1 MTPKFP
7 GFVNK
12 DGRLITQQAEKY
24 KRHLAKL
31 KGKKVWHTVEKQ
43 EPTRSDPLRKYY
55 FKWVMGPVLKHTGV
69 SKEITHHEKK
79 LRYASEK
86 DKFGITHI
94 KSVWSDQSKMSIK
107 DKKAFILD
115 VRNWALDFLEVV
127 TPEFEPRPAV
137 E

>member
-7 GFVNK
+7 GHVDQ
-12 DGRLITQQAEKY
+12 DGRLHTSQAEKY

-43 EPTRSDPLRKYY
+43 EPTKSDPLRRYY
-55 FKWVMGPVLKHTGV
+55 FKWVMGPVRDHTGASV
-69 SKEITHHEKK
+69 EAIHDEMKH
-79 LRYASEK
+79 RYASEK
-86 DKFGITHI
+86 DKFGITHVE
-94 KSVWSDQSKMSIK
+94 SVFSDKSKMKIK
-107 DKKAFILD
+107 DKKAFILN
-115 VRNWALDFLEVV
+115 VRNFWLDFQNVV